1 MSRELIQTYDEGQVV
16 PIVPGSG
23 VAYNIQLGRSLTL
36 AAGTILGMLNSAI
49 NHRWTITVANTVSGG
64 AWDLTVTDPIGNA
77 AVTLA
82 GLAYNIT
89 NAALEDRLEEVFG
102 AGNVAVAGTALATGP
117 ITITLQGDYA
127 GIPAA
132 LPTIDGAELTGG
144 GSYGI
149 AETLVGQAADSYVA
163 ASTLKA
169 SPPAAAVTPSGTGSS
184 GGWAAGAY
192 VIQHTF
198 ETATGETTAGPQAA
212 VALTAGQQLRIAQIT
227 GLDARITRV
236 NIYANGSHV
245 GSITPASGS
254 AAQADFTTTAA
265 SRVASKTPPTI
276 NTTGN
281 PRAILPRDLATD
293 ASGLV
298 TLGAR
303 AGGYLND
310 QGDASTPALFGGV
323 FKTTD
328 LVGLDAD
335 AAAILGRILKG
346 TLADGLIAV
355 LC

>member
-1 MSRELIQTYDEGQVV
+1 MFR
-16 PIVPGSG
+16 PGAVIDFDPRTVQSQIDG
-23 VAYNIQLGRSLTL
+23 GLAFSINLAPSLTL
-36 AAGTILGMLNSAI
+36 GRGTVLGQLGDAV
-49 NHRWTITVANTVSGG
+49 NHVFTITVSDTVSGG
-64 AWDLTVTDPIGNA
+64 TFAISATDPMTGVVATTA
-77 AVTLA
+77 A
-82 GLAYNIT
+82 LAYDIS
-89 NAALEDRLEEVFG
+89 NADLEDALEGIYG
-102 AGNVAVAGTALATGP
+102 AGNVTVAGTALATGP
-117 ITITLQGDYA
+117 VTITLNGRLA
-127 GIPAA
+127 GFPAP
-132 LPTIDGAELTGG
+132 LPTIAGAALTGG

-149 AETLVGQAADSYVA
+149 AATTAGRPKGSFAAYSTIKVA
-163 ASTLKA
+163 A
-169 SPPAAAVTPSGTGSS
+169 PAAAVTPSGTGSS

-192 VIQHTF
+192 LIQHTF
-198 ETATGETTAGPQAA
+198 ETAEGETTPGPQAA